1 MATKKLIGLDG
12 GVPGTIGTSDTA
24 TIGGSLNVTG
34 NLDVEG
40 NIISRDEE
48 RVLVQDNFLDI
59 NFGYVTNTGLS
70 GGIAVNFLATTTGV
84 TINSTTNNLTFAAQA
99 GLTNPSVT
107 AATASGI
114 PADTFAAGDI
124 IQISGTTNAE
134 NDGFYIVAD
143 GSAAGVIQIA
153 DANDT
158 INMKAAQ
165 VNFTGETES
174 TSAAVRIFKVN
185 VSLLQ
190 ANAATGVF
198 EVQEGSTNA
207 EFATFKS
214 LGGSLQ
220 VAYDLGNTITTSGTS
235 PVTITM
241 ANDNAGLSVQGTSGG
256 DGNVSI
262 GGTNAVNSFV
272 VNASGAASSVTA
284 TGQNLTLATAGASGN
299 LALTSVGTTTV
310 TSTAGTLLLNATG
323 QTVDIDATTFDLDT
337 TGAIQ
342 LNTTSTSNNT
352 VTLTTNGGS
361 DEQIVITNTQGSTST
376 AIDIN
381 ALAGGIDI
389 DANLAVDI
397 LAGTTMTIKGAG
409 ASKYGDDTATLDFS
423 GTGEVSETGMT
434 SFTISPSGVIDMQGA
449 TGATFGDDTEQI
461 VFDGSGNVDFDAV
474 ALDLDMTS
482 ASTIS
487 LASSGDSQDLT
498 IEQTGANNSSV
509 IVQAAGTGSDA
520 VKLNATGG
528 GVAIDGIK
536 NSNFTVTGSDG
547 TAATL
552 TLAGINSGGGNG
564 LVNVNAKTTIDLQN
578 AGSSIAQVASGGLTM
593 QAAKKITASDTSGT
607 GGLQFGGSG
616 QTVNE
621 ISTDTTFTSANDTSL
636 VTELA
641 IKTYVDGQDD
651 TKQSITVMTKD
662 GATTIAAGQVVAVD
676 SSGKAILANAAAAST
691 SNVIGVAVLVDG
703 NTVNVQQVGISTD
716 ATANANAGAYYLSA
730 ASAGAITTT
739 APSLSGQVVYRVGYG
754 NDSNNLLIST
764 QFIAVI
770 A

>member
-24 TIGGSLNVTG
+24 TIGGNLNVTG

-48 RVLVQDNFLDI
+48 RVLVQDNFLDV
-59 NFGYVTNTGLS
+59 NFGYVSNTGLA
-70 GGIAVNFLATTTGV
+70 GGIAVNFQATTTGV
-84 TINSTTNNLTFAAQA
+84 TINSTTNNLTFVAQDGA
-99 GLTNPSVT
+99 TNPSVT
-107 AATASGI
+107 AATATAI
-114 PADTFAAGDI
+114 PADTFSAGDI

-134 NDGFYIVAD
+134 NDGFYIVSD
-143 GSAAGVIQIA
+143 GTAAGVVQIA
-153 DANDT
+153 DVNDT

-165 VNFTGETES
+165 VNFTAETES
-174 TSAAVRIFKVN
+174 TATAVRIFKVN
-185 VSLLQ
+185 LSLLQ
-190 ANAATGVF
+190 ANASTGVF

-220 VAYDLGNTITTSGTS
+220 VAYDLGNTILTDATGAIAFTL
-235 PVTITM
+235 
-241 ANDNAGLSVQGTSGG
+241 AADNQGFSVNGSSGG
-256 DGNVSI
+256 TGDVSI
-262 GGTNAVNSFV
+262 GGTTAVNSFV
-272 VNASGAASSVTA
+272 VNASGAASSITS
-284 TGQNLTLATAGASGN
+284 TGQNLTLATASSGA
-299 LALTSVGTTTV
+299 LALTSAGTTTV
-310 TSTAGTLLLNATG
+310 TSTAGTLLLNGAG
-323 QTVDIDATTFDLDT
+323 QTVDIDADIFDLDT
-337 TGAIQ
+337 TGAIN
-342 LNTTSTSNNT
+342 LTTTTTSGNSL
-352 VTLTTNGGS
+352 VLTTNGGA
-361 DEQIVITNTQGSTST
+361 DEQIVITNTQGTTGT

-381 ALAGGIDI
+381 ATAGGIDI
-389 DANLAVDI
+389 DAGAAVDI
-397 LAGTTMTIKGAG
+397 LAGTTMTIKGTG
-409 ASKYGDDTATLDFS
+409 ASKYGDDTATLDFDGS
-423 GTGEVSETGMT
+423 GAVSETGMT
-434 SFTISPSGVIDMQGA
+434 SFTISPSGAVDIQGA
-449 TGATFGDDTEQI
+449 TSATFGDDTQQI

-482 ASTIS
+482 ASSIS
-487 LASSGDSQDLT
+487 LASSGDAQDLT
-498 IEQTGANNSSV
+498 IEQTGANNSSI

-528 GVAIDGIK
+528 GVAIDGVK

-552 TLAGINSGGGNG
+552 TLAGINSGAGTG

-578 AGSSIAQVASGGLTM
+578 AGSSVAQVASGGLTM
-593 QAAKKITASDTSGT
+593 QSAKKITASDTSGT
-607 GGLQFGGSG
+607 GGLQFGSG

-662 GATTIAAGQVVAVD
+662 GGTSISAGEVVAVD
-676 SSGKAILANAAAAST
+676 SSGFAILANAAAAST

-716 ATANANAGAYYLSA
+716 ATANAAAGAYYLSA

-739 APSLSGQVVYRVGYG
+739 APSGTGQVVYRVGYG
-754 NDSNNLLIST
+754 NNNNNLLIST

>member
-12 GVPGTIGTSDTA
+12 GVPATIGTSDTA
-24 TIGGSLNVTG
+24 TIGGSLAVTG
-34 NLDVEG
+34 NLDVTG

-48 RVLVQDNFLDI
+48 RVLVQDNFLDV

-84 TINSTTNNLTFAAQA
+84 TIDSTANNLAFVAQSGA
-99 GLTNPSVT
+99 TNPSVT

-134 NDGFYIVAD
+134 NDGFYIVSD
-143 GSAAGVIQIA
+143 GTAAGVIEIA

-165 VNFTGETES
+165 LNFTTDTEN
-174 TSAAVRIFKVN
+174 TSQSVKIFKVN

-190 ANAATGVF
+190 ANASTGVF

-241 ANDNAGLSVQGTSGG
+241 ANDNAGLSVQGNSGG
-256 DGNVSI
+256 DGDVSI
-262 GGTNAVNSFV
+262 GGTTAVNSFV

-284 TGQNLTLATAGASGN
+284 TGQNLTLATAGGSGN
-299 LALTSVGTTTV
+299 LALTSVGTTTI
-310 TSTAGTLLLNATG
+310 TSTAGELALNAAG
-323 QTVDIDATTFDLDT
+323 QTVDIDADIFDLDT
-337 TGAIQ
+337 TGAIN
-342 LNTTSTSNNT
+342 LTTTTTSGSSL
-352 VTLTTNGGS
+352 VLTTNGGA
-361 DEQIVITNTQGSTST
+361 DEQIVITNTQGTTTT
-376 AIDIN
+376 AIDIT
-381 ALAGGIDI
+381 ATAGGVDI
-389 DANLAVDI
+389 DANTAVDI
-397 LAGTTMTIKGAG
+397 LAGTTMTIKGTG
-409 ASKYGDDTATLDFS
+409 ASKYGDDTATLDFDGS
-423 GTGEVSETGMT
+423 GAVSETGMT
-434 SFTISPSGVIDMQGA
+434 SFTISPSGAVDIQGA
-449 TGATFGDDTEQI
+449 TSATFGDDTQQI

-487 LASSGDSQDLT
+487 LTSSGDAQDLT
-498 IEQTGANNSSV
+498 IEQVGANNSSV

-520 VKLNATGG
+520 VKLNASAG
-528 GVAIDGIK
+528 GVAIDGVK

-552 TLAGINSGGGNG
+552 TLAGINSGAGNG

-593 QAAKKITASDTSGT
+593 QSAKKITASDTSGT
-607 GGLQFGGSG
+607 GGLQFGSG

-621 ISTDTTFTSANDTSL
+621 ISTDTTFTGANDTSL

-651 TKQSITVMTKD
+651 TKQSITVMTKA
-662 GATTIAAGQVVAVD
+662 GATSISAGQVVAVD
-676 SSGKAILANAAAAST
+676 SSGLAILANAAAAST

-716 ATANANAGAYYLSA
+716 ATANAAAGAYYLSA
-730 ASAGAITTT
+730 ATPGAITTT
-739 APSLSGQVVYRVGYG
+739 APSSSNQVVYRVGYG
-754 NDSNNLLIST
+754 NNNNNLLIST